1 MRHSLKIANYAEPV
15 CIMADVDFRIG
26 KRAADVA
33 AMLANSS
40 PQDRVYTTPGK
51 RRQTSQRRAHYLI
64 EYCLISNDQLLGR
77 SLPVP
82 GSGTRNS
89 LVHPAR

>member
-1 MRHSLKIANYAEPV
+1 MSISYRKTRGGCRGNVGEQINHKTRMTRPPGGGAGPA
-15 CIMADVDFRIG
+15 G
-26 KRAADVA
+26 AA
-33 AMLANSS
+33 L
-40 PQDRVYTTPGK
+40 T
-51 RRQTSQRRAHYLI
+51 YLI

-89 LVHPAR
+89 LVHPVR